1 MSVTFIRFDLGRET
15 ENGAHTCPVPTKTIG
30 CPVTYVIDKAAPTY
44 DRQGPYVGVCVM
56 YRAQERTDLVVNGIP
71 FGHKHSIDASSL
83 THTPDPGKIT
93 QGTVELGQLVNSFI
107 PD

>member
-1 MSVTFIRFDLGRET
+1 
-15 ENGAHTCPVPTKTIG
+15 
-30 CPVTYVIDKAAPTY
+30 
-44 DRQGPYVGVCVM
+44 M